1 MPVIDADSHVVET
14 ERTWTFMPDEQEEY
28 RPAVLARKSGRTRA
42 SEYWLIDDRVFAKN
56 ANIGQ
61 DTPEA
66 AREAADIAKRV
77 AHMDELG
84 VDVHVLYPSLFLRP
98 LTKRVEVDTALCRS
112 YNRWLASIWRQVPER
127 LRWVVIPPMGDREK
141 ALEEIHFGK
150 EHGACGVF
158 VRAFEDDQR
167 ISDPYFFPLYAAAQA
182 LNLPV
187 CIHASTGNFDH
198 FELFFTDSG
207 FSTFKLSVVGTFH
220 DLLLKRVPAKFPDLR
235 WAFIEVSAQ
244 WLPYAMNDLSLRFG
258 KRGEPFLSK
267 AALKENRMYVACQTS
282 DDLDLILERV
292 GDENIVIGTDY
303 GHNDTASELHALRKL
318 RQGGAI
324 GAATANKILW
334 ENPKRLYGL

>member
-66 AREAADIAKRV
+66 AREASDIAKRV

-112 YNRWLASIWRQVPER
+112 YNRWLASIWRQAPER

-182 LNLPV
+182 LNLPI
-187 CIHASTGNFDH
+187 CIHASTGNFD
-198 FELFFTDSG
+198 LF
-207 FSTFKLSVVGTFH
+207 
-220 DLLLKRVPAKFPDLR
+220 
-235 WAFIEVSAQ
+235 
-244 WLPYAMNDLSLRFG
+244 
-258 KRGEPFLSK
+258 
-267 AALKENRMYVACQTS
+267 
-282 DDLDLILERV
+282 LERI
-292 GDENIVIGTDY
+292 GEENIVIGTDY

>member
-1 MPVIDADSHVVET
+1 MVRARST
-14 ERTWTFMPDEQEEY
+14 TRTIM
-28 RPAVLARKSGRTRA
+28 
-42 SEYWLIDDRVFAKN
+42 
-56 ANIGQ
+56 
-61 DTPEA
+61 TPQA
-66 AREAADIAKRV
+66 PCCLPRWISSRDV
-77 AHMDELG
+77 AQ
-84 VDVHVLYPSLFLRP
+84 
-98 LTKRVEVDTALCRS
+98 
-112 YNRWLASIWRQVPER
+112 WR
-127 LRWVVIPPMGDREK
+127 MGEREK

-167 ISDPYFFPLYAAAQA
+167 ISDPYFFPLYSAAQA
-182 LNLPV
+182 LNLPI

-220 DLLLKRVPAKFPDLR
+220 DLLLKRVPVKFPDLR

-244 WLPYAMNDLSLRFG
+244 WLPYVMNDLSLRFG

-292 GDENIVIGTDY
+292 GEENIVIGTDY

-318 RQGGAI
+318 RQGGDRKS
-324 GAATANKILW
+324 T
-334 ENPKRLYGL
+334 RLNSSHSQISYAVFCLKKK